1 MTVLY
6 SDSDLPK
13 LITFTTSLLINH
25 VTVPVVF

>member
-1 MTVLY
+1 MTALY

-13 LITFTTSLLINH
+13 LMTFTNLLLINQ